1 MNTLRPLEPP
11 RILLIEPDNL
21 VRGTLA
27 AVCRDLG
34 LAQVYQA
41 TSVAAAIGGL
51 DRRDLQ
57 GIVVALDL
65 DGAAMNLLAEIRAG
79 KFACS
84 AHLAVA
90 VMSSVCTVEL
100 IKDLKALDVRRIL
113 LQPFKLRDAILMLE
127 QLGAPLAPEAP
138 SNPSVKSIAAS
149 DADKD
154 AHSED
159 RDVRKNAKSGSESEA
174 HPS

>member
-1 MNTLRPLEPP
+1 MNAPIRSKPP
-11 RILLIEPDNL
+11 HILLIEPDNL

-27 AVCRDLG
+27 AVCRDLD
-34 LAQVYQA
+34 LARVHQA
-41 TSVAAAIGGL
+41 TNVAAANAWL
-51 DRRDLQ
+51 DHGDLE
-57 GIVVALDL
+57 GMVVALDL

-159 RDVRKNAKSGSESEA
+159 RDVRKNAKTGSESEA